1 MSNTTFIENVRIH
14 GFRSLAEVEL
24 SEIPRA
30 AVLIGA
36 NGSGKSNF
44 IRFFEMLSWML
55 RARRLGEFVATH
67 GGADDQLFGGNRITP
82 RMEAEVSLRTKAG
95 RNDYKFALSYA
106 HPDRLIFTEE
116 SFRFTQKTR
125 KTAAKWQHLKSGH
138 DEAKIVDAA
147 QTDAFHRTNR
157 ETAQV
162 IVNLL
167 RNIAVYQFHDTSD
180 GANFK
185 KKWDVTDSRQLRSDG
200 GNLAAVLY
208 RLEQEDVKAYDDIC
222 RNVGRVLPG
231 FDRFVIEEDYGT
243 VMLRWKA
250 TWTKK
255 TFGAHLTSDGSLRAF
270 ALITLLSLPS
280 KMLPDI
286 ILLDEPELGLH
297 PSAVGLIG
305 GMITSRAH
313 ERQII
318 VATQSS
324 QLVDSFDIEQ
334 IFVLDLKEGRTC
346 SQKHNP
352 DTYAHWLE
360 DYSTGELWQKNIIGG
375 RP

>member
-1 MSNTTFIENVRIH
+1 MSNTAFIENVRIQ
-14 GFRSLAEVEL
+14 GFRSLAEVKL

-30 AVLIGA
+30 VVLIGA

-55 RARRLGEFVATH
+55 RSRRLGEFIARH
-67 GGADDQLFGGNRITP
+67 GGADDQLFGGNRTTP
-82 RMEAEVSLRTKAG
+82 RLEAEVSLRTQAG

-106 HPDRLIFTEE
+106 QPDRLIFTEE
-116 SFRFTQKTR
+116 GFRFSRTTFE
-125 KTAAKWQHLKSGH
+125 TDAKWQYLDSGH
-138 DEAKIVDAA
+138 DEAKVVDAA
-147 QTDAFHRTNR
+147 QTDAFPRTNR

-180 GANFK
+180 GSNFK
-185 KKWDVTDSRQLRSDG
+185 KKWDVTDNRQLRSDG
-200 GNLAAVLY
+200 GNVAAVLY
-208 RLEQEDVKAYDDIC
+208 RLEKEDVKVYEDIC
-222 RNVGRVLPG
+222 HRIRRVLPG
-231 FDRFVIEEDYGT
+231 FDRFVIEEDYGN

-250 TWTKK
+250 TWTEKI
-255 TFGAHLTSDGSLRAF
+255 FGAHVTSDGSLRSF

-280 KMLPDI
+280 GMLPDV

-297 PSAVGLIG
+297 TSAVGLLG
-305 GMITSRAH
+305 GMIASRAH

-318 VATQSS
+318 VATQSPH
-324 QLVDSFDIEQ
+324 LVDSFDIDR
-334 IFVLDLKEGRTC
+334 IFVMDLKEGRTC
-346 SQKHNP
+346 CQKLDP
-352 DTYAHWLE
+352 DAYAHWLE
-360 DYSTGELWQKNIIGG
+360 DYSTGELWQKNIFGG

>member
-1 MSNTTFIENVRIH
+1 MSSTAFIENVRIQ

-24 SEIPRA
+24 LGIPRA

-55 RARRLGEFVATH
+55 RARRLGDFVAIH
-67 GGADDQLFGGNRITP
+67 GGADDQLFGGNRTTP
-82 RMEAEVSLRTKAG
+82 RMEAEVSLRTEAG

-106 HPDRLIFTEE
+106 QPDRLIFTEE
-116 SFRFTQKTR
+116 GFRFSR
-125 KTAAKWQHLKSGH
+125 KNFETDADWQYLDSAH

-147 QTDAFHRTNR
+147 QSDTYPHTNQ
-157 ETAQV
+157 ETARV
-162 IVNLL
+162 IVHLL

-180 GANFK
+180 GSDFK
-185 KKWDVTDSRQLRSDG
+185 NKCDVTRNRQLDSDG
-200 GNLAAVLY
+200 GNLAAVLH
-208 RLEQEDVKAYDDIC
+208 RLEQEDLRTYEDIC
-222 RNVGRVLPG
+222 RKIKHVLPG
-231 FDRFVIEEDYGT
+231 FDRFVIEEDYGK

-280 KMLPDI
+280 DMLPDV

-297 PSAVGLIG
+297 TSAVGLLG
-305 GMITSRAH
+305 GMIASRAH
-313 ERQII
+313 DRQII
-318 VATQSS
+318 VATQSP
-324 QLVDSFDIEQ
+324 QLVDSFELDR
-334 IFVLDLKEGRTC
+334 IFVMDLKEGRTC
-346 SQKHNP
+346 CQKLDP
-352 DTYAHWLE
+352 DAYAHWLE
-360 DYSTGELWQKNIIGG
+360 HYSTGELWQKNLFGG

>member
-1 MSNTTFIENVRIH
+1 MSSTAFIENIRIR

-55 RARRLGEFVATH
+55 RSRRLGEFVAIH
-67 GGADDQLFGGNRITP
+67 GGADDQLFGGNRTTP
-82 RMEAEVSLRTKAG
+82 RMEAEISLRTKAG

-106 HPDRLIFTEE
+106 QPDRLIFTEE
-116 SFRFTQKTR
+116 GFRFSRTTFE
-125 KTAAKWQHLKSGH
+125 TDAEWQNLDSVH

-147 QTDAFHRTNR
+147 QADAYPRANR
-157 ETAQV
+157 ETARV
-162 IVNLL
+162 IVHLL
-167 RNIAVYQFHDTSD
+167 RNIAAYQFHDTSD
-180 GANFK
+180 GSNFQ
-185 KKWDVTDSRQLRSDG
+185 KKWDVTENRQLRGDG

-208 RLEQEDVKAYDDIC
+208 RLEQEDVRAYEDIC
-222 RNVGRVLPG
+222 RKIRRVLPG
-231 FDRFVIEEDYGT
+231 FDRFIIEEDYGK

-255 TFGAHLTSDGSLRAF
+255 NFGAHLTSDGSLRAF

-280 KMLPDI
+280 EMLPDV

-297 PSAVGLIG
+297 TSAVGLLG
-305 GMITSRAH
+305 GMIASRAH
-313 ERQII
+313 EKQII
-318 VATQSS
+318 VATQSP
-324 QLVDSFDIEQ
+324 QLVDSFDIDR
-334 IFVLDLKEGRTC
+334 IFVMDLKEGRTC
-346 SQKHNP
+346 CQKLDP
-352 DTYAHWLE
+352 DAYAHWLE
-360 DYSTGELWQKNIIGG
+360 DYSTGELWQKNVLGG

>member
-1 MSNTTFIENVRIH
+1 MSSTAFIENVRIR

-55 RARRLGEFVATH
+55 RSRSLGEFVAIH
-67 GGADDQLFGGNRITP
+67 GGADDQLFGGNRTTP
-82 RMEAEVSLRTKAG
+82 RMEAEISLRTQAG
-95 RNDYKFALSYA
+95 RNDYEFALSYA
-106 HPDRLIFTEE
+106 QPDRLIFTEE
-116 SFRFTQKTR
+116 GFRFSR
-125 KTAAKWQHLKSGH
+125 KTFGTDAEWQYLDCPH
-138 DEAKIVDAA
+138 DEAKIIDAA
-147 QTDAFHRTNR
+147 QTDEYPSTNR
-157 ETAQV
+157 ETAQA

-167 RNIAVYQFHDTSD
+167 RNIVAYQFHDTSD
-180 GANFK
+180 ESDFK
-185 KKWDVTDSRQLRSDG
+185 KKWDVTESRQLRSNG

-208 RLEQEDVKAYDDIC
+208 RLEQQDVRAYEDIC
-222 RNVGRVLPG
+222 RKIRRVLPG
-231 FDRFVIEEDYGT
+231 FDRFVLEEDHGR
-243 VMLRWKA
+243 VILRWKA

-280 KMLPDI
+280 GMLPDV

-297 PSAVGLIG
+297 TSAVGLLG
-305 GMITSRAH
+305 GMIASRAH

-318 VATQSS
+318 VATQSP
-324 QLVDSFDIEQ
+324 QLVDSFDIDR
-334 IFVLDLKEGRTC
+334 IFVMDLKEGRTC
-346 SQKHNP
+346 CQKLDP
-352 DTYAHWLE
+352 DAYAHWLE
-360 DYSTGELWQKNIIGG
+360 DYSTGELWQKNIFGG

>member
-1 MSNTTFIENVRIH
+1 MSTTAFIENVRIH

-55 RARRLGEFVATH
+55 RSRQLGKFVAIH
-67 GGADDQLFGGNRITP
+67 GGADDQLFGGNRTTP
-82 RMEAEVSLRTKAG
+82 RMEAEISLRTQKG

-106 HPDRLIFTEE
+106 QPDRFIFTEE
-116 SFRFTQKTR
+116 GFRFSWTNSETD
-125 KTAAKWQHLKSGH
+125 AEWQYLGSPH

-147 QTDAFHRTNR
+147 QTDAFPTTNR

-167 RNIAVYQFHDTSD
+167 RNIAPYQFHDTSD
-180 GANFK
+180 GSDFK
-185 KKWDVTDSRQLRSDG
+185 KKCDVTESRQLRSDG

-208 RLEQEDVKAYDDIC
+208 RLEQEDLKTYDGIC
-222 RNVGRVLPG
+222 HKIRRILPG
-231 FDRFVIEEDYGT
+231 FDRFVLEEDYGK

-255 TFGAHLTSDGSLRAF
+255 NFGAHLTSDGSLRAF
-270 ALITLLSLPS
+270 ALITLFSLPS
-280 KMLPDI
+280 EMLPDV

-297 PSAVGLIG
+297 ASAVGLLG
-305 GMITSRAH
+305 SMIASRSH

-318 VATQSS
+318 VATQSP
-324 QLVDSFDIEQ
+324 QLVDAFDIDR
-334 IFVLDLKEGRTC
+334 IYVMNLKEGRTC
-346 SQKHNP
+346 CQKLDP
-352 DTYAHWLE
+352 AAYAHWLE
-360 DYSTGELWQKNIIGG
+360 NYSTGELWQKNVFGG